1 MPTQIDPI
9 PGTQMLSQFQNTIAH
24 GLAITKIASFNP
36 FQAHPNL
43 GLRLLIAQRL
53 KPLGDRLLAVG
64 SLVSENFNHDLTV
77 AYKLRQC
84 KHTARPS
91 HGCT

>member
-1 MPTQIDPI
+1 
-9 PGTQMLSQFQNTIAH
+9 
-24 GLAITKIASFNP
+24 
-36 FQAHPNL
+36 
-43 GLRLLIAQRL
+43 LRLLIAQRL
-53 KPLGDRLLAVG
+53 KPLGDRLLPVG
-64 SLVSENFNHDLTV
+64 SLVSENFNHDQTV